1 MLESNLRRLLEEAV
15 NTSLKLAI
23 VMLYAEPKQRF
34 SGTAVQISTRLCRD
48 IWSVENA
55 LLELTEDGILAQVD
69 GKFHYKPV
77 PEWREAL
84 ARLFTTYDEPLR
96 RQEIMRV
103 VSELDS
109 YAPYREVF
117 KDRIVTVFSM

>member
-1 MLESNLRRLLEEAV
+1 MLETALRRLLEEAV

-23 VMLYAEPKQRF
+23 VMLYAEPKQHF
-34 SGTAVQISTRLCRD
+34 SGTALQISTRLCRD

-55 LLELTEDGILAQVD
+55 LRELVDDGILDQVD
-69 GKFHYKPV
+69 GNVYFRPC
-77 PEWREAL
+77 PEWRDAL

-103 VSELDS
+103 ISDLDS
-109 YAPYREVF
+109 YAPYRDVF
-117 KDRIVTVFSM
+117 KSRTVTVSST